1 MGIGETDTKRG
12 EGPYQ
17 STSAHRTVRAERK
30 ELRFRKFNLSGVHL
44 KPSFSMFE
52 VSFRLSFSA
61 MWNTTDPLK
70 WRQ

>member
-30 ELRFRKFNLSGVHL
+30 ELGFRKFNLSGVHL
-44 KPSFSMFE
+44 KPSFSMFYVFFLIVFLCDVE
-52 VSFRLSFSA
+52 H
-61 MWNTTDPLK
+61 N
-70 WRQ
+70 